1 MHRRLLFAPLAA
13 ALAAPALSR
22 AQNALPSLIPGTTQR
37 DLESRTG
44 QPFRLF
50 LHVPAGEPPTGGW
63 PMITVLD
70 ANAVMGLVVDTIR
83 VQAFWPADSGFRS
96 AAVVAG
102 IGYRTDA
109 PFDFLRRSF
118 DLSPPP
124 GRQLPPLPDGRPGA
138 RTGGADELLDFI
150 EETVKPLV
158 ARAAPIDPA
167 RHAVLGHSFGG
178 LFVLHA
184 LLNRPGTFRDHIA
197 GSPSIWWE
205 NSAILGAADRF
216 AARAERPAPLR
227 LLMTVGEYE
236 QSPAPWHG
244 AARRPRLEANHMVDS
259 ARALADRL
267 RPLSGLE
274 VTFEEL
280 PRETHMSALPL
291 VVQRGA
297 GFVLRGSPVAQPG

>member
-1 MHRRLLFAPLAA
+1 MHRRHLFLPLAA
-13 ALAAPALSR
+13 ALTAPALAR
-22 AQNALPSLIPGTTQR
+22 AQDATPSPIPGTTQR

-50 LHVPAGEPPTGGW
+50 LHVPAGDPPPGGW

-102 IGYRTDA
+102 IGYRTDD

-178 LFVLHA
+178 LFVSVSPPSAATNTPPMNQAVARPKTPLTSQRRYSKVGIYPV
-184 LLNRPGTFRDHIA
+184 LL
-197 GSPSIWWE
+197 
-205 NSAILGAADRF
+205 SAT
-216 AARAERPAPLR
+216 PC
-227 LLMTVGEYE
+227 
-236 QSPAPWHG
+236 
-244 AARRPRLEANHMVDS
+244 
-259 ARALADRL
+259 
-267 RPLSGLE
+267 
-274 VTFEEL
+274 
-280 PRETHMSALPL
+280 
-291 VVQRGA
+291 
-297 GFVLRGSPVAQPG
+297 